1 MKKSIVLIT
10 LALLIQ
16 TLTSCG
22 YEEAYTTRF
31 RAQEEAK
38 VAIAREQRL
47 AEQARSD
54 ALMIQSQTTAQTVW
68 IFPTIF
74 LILSVS
80 GGFIFYLRYR
90 RDVEVARFQ
99 FHANQ
104 QYLSAQQ
111 QYLPSPPPQPYIL
124 QNKRYRFI
132 DMDTAEIIPPTSP
145 EGRRLLGGG

>member
-16 TLTSCG
+16 TLTSCT
-22 YEEAYTTRF
+22 YEEAYTTRIL
-31 RAQEEAK
+31 AQEEAK

-90 RDVEVARFQ
+90 RDVEVARY
-99 FHANQ
+99 
-104 QYLSAQQ
+104 QYYADQ
-111 QYLPSPPPQPYIL
+111 QYLPPPPPQPYIL
-124 QNKRYRFI
+124 QNTRYRFI